1 MSYKNYKLGELI
13 ELVVEKNSS
22 ESFGKK
28 DVRGISNAK
37 KFINTKA
44 NLNGVSLKPYL
55 IVKPSDFAYVTITS
69 RNGDKISIA
78 YNDDKKT
85 YIVSSSYI
93 VFRIKDTSKLLPKY
107 LYMYFN
113 RPEFDRYCRY
123 NSWGSAR
130 ESFSWDDMCNISIN
144 LPSVDIQQKYV
155 NIYESIIDNLNR
167 YEKGQDDLKFVC
179 DAFIEKLKTTHK
191 SEKIGPY
198 ITEIDERNT
207 DNKVK
212 LLQGFCMDGSFINPR
227 RIAANTSSLKIL
239 YDGNLIYNKATECIS
254 DRFIIA
260 QRNGPTC
267 AVSNSYVIFKSIDE
281 SKLLNRY
288 IYIWLCRKEFA
299 RYSRFISHGTTHEY
313 FDYQD
318 MCEVEIPIPD
328 IKVQQSI
335 VNIFDSMSDRK
346 NIVNKISQVMNN
358 LGSILI
364 DGSIKEGVNNE

>member
-1 MSYKNYKLGELI
+1 MSCKNYKLGELI

-28 DVRGISNAK
+28 DVRGISNSK

-78 YNDDKKT
+78 YNDDKQT
-85 YIVSSSYI
+85 YIVSSSYT

-155 NIYESIIDNLNR
+155 NIYESIIDNL
-167 YEKGQDDLKFVC
+167 
-179 DAFIEKLKTTHK
+179 
-191 SEKIGPY
+191 
-198 ITEIDERNT
+198 
-207 DNKVK
+207 
-212 LLQGFCMDGSFINPR
+212 
-227 RIAANTSSLKIL
+227 
-239 YDGNLIYNKATECIS
+239 
-254 DRFIIA
+254 
-260 QRNGPTC
+260 
-267 AVSNSYVIFKSIDE
+267 
-281 SKLLNRY
+281 
-288 IYIWLCRKEFA
+288 
-299 RYSRFISHGTTHEY
+299 
-313 FDYQD
+313 
-318 MCEVEIPIPD
+318 IPG
-328 IKVQQSI
+328 
-335 VNIFDSMSDRK
+335 
-346 NIVNKISQVMNN
+346 
-358 LGSILI
+358 L
-364 DGSIKEGVNNE
+364 

>member
-1 MSYKNYKLGELI
+1 MNYKKYKLGELI
-13 ELVVEKNSS
+13 EPLVEKNSS
-22 ESFGKK
+22 NEYGIK

-37 KFINTKA
+37 RFINTKA

-55 IVKPSDFAYVTITS
+55 IVRPNEFAYVTITS

-78 YNDDKKT
+78 YNDGKET
-85 YIVSSSYI
+85 YLVSSSYI
-93 VFRIKDTSKLLPKY
+93 VFRIKDEEKLLPKY
-107 LYMYFN
+107 LYMFFN

-130 ESFSWDDMCNISIN
+130 ESFSWSDMCNISIN
-144 LPSVDIQQKYV
+144 LPSTEIQEKYV
-155 NIYESIIDNLNR
+155 DLYESIVQNLNK
-167 YEKGQDDLKFVC
+167 YENGQNELKFVC
-179 DAFIEKLKTTHK
+179 DAYIEKLRKTHPLK
-191 SEKIGPY
+191 KIGPY
-198 ITEIDERNT
+198 IKEIDERNT
-207 DNKVK
+207 GDKVK

-227 RIAANTSSLKIL
+227 RTAANTSTLKIL

-281 SKLLNRY
+281 NKLLNRY

-313 FDYQD
+313 FDFED
-318 MCEVEIPIPD
+318 MCNVEIPIPY
-328 IKVQQSI
+328 IEIQKSI
-335 VNIFDSMSDRK
+335 VNIFDSLDERR
-346 NIVNKISQVMNN
+346 NISNKIKEAMNN

-364 DGSIKEGVNNE
+364 DGSIKEGVKNE

>member
-1 MSYKNYKLGELI
+1 MNYKKYKLGELI
-13 ELVVEKNSS
+13 EPLVEKNSS
-22 ESFGKK
+22 NEYGIK

-37 KFINTKA
+37 RFINTKA

-55 IVKPSDFAYVTITS
+55 IVRPNEFAYVTITS

-78 YNDDKKT
+78 YNDGKET
-85 YIVSSSYI
+85 YLVSSSYI
-93 VFRIKDTSKLLPKY
+93 VFRIKDEEKLLPKY
-107 LYMYFN
+107 LYMFFN

-130 ESFSWDDMCNISIN
+130 ESFSWSDMCNISIN
-144 LPSVDIQQKYV
+144 LPSTEIQEKYV
-155 NIYESIIDNLNR
+155 DLYESIVQNLNK
-167 YEKGQDDLKFVC
+167 YENGQNELKFVC
-179 DAFIEKLKTTHK
+179 DAYIEKLRKTHPLK
-191 SEKIGPY
+191 KIGPY
-198 ITEIDERNT
+198 IKEIDERNT
-207 DNKVK
+207 GDKVK

-227 RIAANTSSLKIL
+227 RTAANTSTLKIL

-281 SKLLNRY
+281 NKLLNRY

-313 FDYQD
+313 FDFED
-318 MCEVEIPIPD
+318 MCNVEIPIPD
-328 IKVQQSI
+328 IEIQKSI
-335 VNIFDSMSDRK
+335 VNIFDSLDERR
-346 NIVNKISQVMNN
+346 NISNKIKEAMNN

-364 DGSIKEGVNNE
+364 DGSIKEGVKNE